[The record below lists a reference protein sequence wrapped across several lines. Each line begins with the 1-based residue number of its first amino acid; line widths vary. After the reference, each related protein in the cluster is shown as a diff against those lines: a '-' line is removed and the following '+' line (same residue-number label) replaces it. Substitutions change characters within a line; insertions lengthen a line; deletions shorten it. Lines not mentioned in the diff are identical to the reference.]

1 MNDVSKPSG
10 SKGRKWAVGILL
22 ALVTLTFAMSG
33 ILKVMRL
40 PMVVQAFVHMGIPQG
55 AILPLGIV
63 ELSCLILYLI
73 PRTAVLGTFL
83 LTGYLGGAVL
93 ANIINRSDFI
103 HAFVVGFV
111 VWAGTYLRV
120 TEIQRVLPL
129 RRSA

>member
-1 MNDVSKPSG
+1 MNDASTPSG
-10 SKGRKWAVGILL
+10 SKGRVWVVRILL
-22 ALVTLTFAMSG
+22 ALVTLTFTMSG
-33 ILKVMRL
+33 ILKVMRTQ
-40 PMVVQAFVHMGIPQG
+40 MVVQTFVHIGIPER

-63 ELSCLILYLI
+63 ELSCLILYLV

-93 ANIINRSDFI
+93 ANIINRSDFL

-120 TEIQRVLPL
+120 NEMQRLLPL
-129 RRSA
+129 RRTA